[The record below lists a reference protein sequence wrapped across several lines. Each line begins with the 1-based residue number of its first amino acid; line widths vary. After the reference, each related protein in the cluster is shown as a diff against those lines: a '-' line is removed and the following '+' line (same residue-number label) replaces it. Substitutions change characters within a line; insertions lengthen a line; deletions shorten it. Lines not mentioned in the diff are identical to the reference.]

1 MEDAV
6 IQKSDSWLDRRG
18 PEEHIAISS
27 RARYARNLPRR
38 TFPMRAQA
46 EELREIV
53 ETVGA
58 AVAESAKFRE
68 GMAFNL
74 SEIPSAHRHFLKEN
88 HLISSEMEKGG
99 VNRLIFLNEDVT
111 LAIMVNEEDHL
122 RLFALE
128 PGFQLPAVLN
138 NLVSLEQALEQHLDF
153 AFSPKYGF
161 LTACPTNT
169 GTGLR
174 ASVLLHLPALAS
186 TRKLADLVKILPQN
200 GLTIRGPYGEN
211 SENFGDLFQISNEVT
226 LGRDEKDIVETLTA
240 KVDQIISAEE
250 QARRELLD
258 AHKHQTED
266 QVWRAW
272 GLLTNARL
280 VSSQEAVQNLSKLR
294 LGIDRS
300 WFPGLTHGE
309 LNRLLIQVQPGHLQV
324 RQAMESD
331 KQSQRDNLRAKILR
345 ETLLSERGNG
355 SRN

>member
-1 MEDAV
+1 MEDAT
-6 IQKSDSWLDRRG
+6 IQKSDAWLDRRG
-18 PEEHIAISS
+18 PEEHVALSS
-27 RARYARNLPRR
+27 RARYARNLPHIPY
-38 TFPMRAQA
+38 PMRAGT
-46 EELREIV
+46 EELRRIV
-53 ETVGA
+53 EKVGA
-58 AVAESAKFRE
+58 AISESARFRD

-99 VNRLIFLNEDVT
+99 AHRLIFLNNDVT

-138 NLVSLEQALEQHLDF
+138 NLVSLEQALEQHLEF

-186 TRKLADLVKILPQN
+186 TRQLADLVKMLPQS

-211 SENFGDLFQISNEVT
+211 SENFGDLFQISNEIT
-226 LGRDEKDIVETLTA
+226 LGRAESGIVEALTA
-240 KVDQIISAEE
+240 KVDEIINAEE
-250 QARRELLD
+250 NARRQIMD
-258 AHKHQTED
+258 INKPQMED

-272 GLLTNARL
+272 GTLTNARMITT
-280 VSSQEAVQNLSKLR
+280 QEAIQNLSKLR
-294 LGIDRS
+294 LGIDRK
-300 WFPGLTHGE
+300 WFPALTHAQ

-324 RQAMESD
+324 QKPATDGQQE
-331 KQSQRDNLRAKILR
+331 RDASRAKIIR
-345 ETLLSERGNG
+345 EILLASPA
-355 SRN
+355 